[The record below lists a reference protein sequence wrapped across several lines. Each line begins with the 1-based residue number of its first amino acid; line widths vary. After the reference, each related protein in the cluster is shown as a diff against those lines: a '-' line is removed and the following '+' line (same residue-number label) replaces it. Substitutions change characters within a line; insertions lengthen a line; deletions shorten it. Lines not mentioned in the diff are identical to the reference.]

1 MYKPLQ
7 LAAASMLLGA
17 TAASADNGARLDV
30 EFDTPVASIAP
41 RTATRLVNLPSLT
54 FVVRAAASCPEA
66 QSAESISISIADTR
80 ISVQPNSDEVVEQT
94 IRVSGKQL
102 GPVAV
107 EEFCLAAELK
117 DERQD
122 TAEPLVTNDALTAQ
136 MSLRCVGENAE
147 SIQYD
152 TAVLSV
158 ALQCARPETEQT
170 PSPVSAAQP

>member
-1 MYKPLQ
+1 MHKPLK
-7 LAAASMLLGA
+7 LAAALMLFGA
-17 TAASADNGARLDV
+17 TAVSADDGARLDV

-41 RTATRLVNLPSLT
+41 RTAQRLVNLPSLT

-66 QSAESISISIADTR
+66 QNAESISISIADTR
-80 ISVQPNSDEVVEQT
+80 ISVEPKSDEVVEQT
-94 IRVSGKQL
+94 IRVSGRQL

-107 EEFCLAAELK
+107 EDFCLAAATE
-117 DERQD
+117 DEQQE
-122 TAEPLVTNDALTAQ
+122 AVEPLVINDALTAQ

-158 ALQCARPETEQT
+158 ALQCD
-170 PSPVSAAQP
+170 AATTD